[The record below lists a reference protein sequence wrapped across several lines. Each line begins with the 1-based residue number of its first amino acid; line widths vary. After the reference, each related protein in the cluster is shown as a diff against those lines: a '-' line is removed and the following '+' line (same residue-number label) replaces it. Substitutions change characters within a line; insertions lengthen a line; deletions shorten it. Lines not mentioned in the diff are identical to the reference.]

1 MKQEDIQKLIDRYL
15 EGTTTPDEERQLAR
29 ELLHLGKDAPEEW
42 QAIRLMLGELAMGE
56 AEYDALMESRR
67 EAAAESLCQEGNK
80 RAAIVSMR
88 RWIAAAACL
97 LLVVGIGIKVLN
109 TEEHQQQPLTAQTV
123 EKAKTETE
131 KSEAQQSEA
140 QKPEVQES
148 ATAKPQTAS
157 PQQEVQEGKAQPQ
170 KAKKAV
176 PASPK
181 SSQPKDT
188 LPKES
193 PTQKTKPVPLMQTKK
208 DPNLHYAAHE
218 ISKDTLPY
226 QDPARVDSFVARLAD
241 YHEVKEGELKCS
253 ATQDSNVVSAVYV
266 FPDKKEV
273 DVFGRM
279 LQVACWY
286 HDATP
291 GYLLTFSHQQFFF
304 ELKDMH
310 RQLHYR
316 WIAERINGKI
326 LLYCTHA
333 PLGTKVSSTCY
344 QGYRDEL
351 MHIKSINT
359 KTREI

>member
-1 MKQEDIQKLIDRYL
+1 MKQEDIQKLINRYL

-29 ELLHLGKDAPEEW
+29 ELLHLGDDAPEEW
-42 QAIRLMLGELAMGE
+42 QVIRLMLGELAMGE
-56 AEYDALMESRR
+56 AEYDALMESRQ
-67 EAAAESLCQEGNK
+67 EAAGSPRAEGHK
-80 RAAIVSMR
+80 KATIISMR
-88 RWIAAAACL
+88 RWFAVAACL
-97 LLVVGIGIKVLN
+97 LFIIGVGITVMN
-109 TEEHQQQPLTAQTV
+109 REEPKDQPLVAQKV
-123 EKAKTETE
+123 ENVKTEV
-131 KSEAQQSEA
+131 
-140 QKPEVQES
+140 QKPEERKPEATTPQQEVQQK
-148 ATAKPQTAS
+148 A
-157 PQQEVQEGKAQPQ
+157 QQEVQEGKAQPQ

-181 SSQPKDT
+181 SGQPKDT

-333 PLGTKVSSTCY
+333 PLGAKVSSTCY
-344 QGYRDEL
+344 QEYRDEL